1 MNPQLR
7 DLLQVH
13 TNGLVGDIDTLVQRS
28 NRNFDPDLIPLWVR
42 VDERIPGPG
51 LQYAYWKQGHSP
63 NYPFDYEFEQVLRP
77 LRYVVHFVYGLFPPG
92 HTRALVADSGG
103 HLEGCVKDLCGVT
116 RINQPKFRTAFL
128 PLGGLVKRHPVVR
141 QRLGKDVC
149 GAITTFCRLLWN
161 PAKHD
166 YETPH
171 GSPDP
176 MIPFADAVA
185 GYFLAR
191 ALGAEALRAS
201 DRLEP
206 VVQAIRNE
214 RNRRAGS
221 DQLMLDC
228 HHAGGADCRLSGMYS
243 DRERPSRM

>member
-28 NRNFDPDLIPLWVR
+28 NRNFEQDLYPLWVR

-51 LQYAYWKQGHSP
+51 LQYAYWKPGYLP
-63 NYPFDYEFEQVLRP
+63 DYPFDHEFEQVLRP

-92 HTRALVADSGG
+92 HTRAFVADSGG

-116 RINQPKFRTAFL
+116 RINQPKFRTAFM
-128 PLGGLVKRHPVVR
+128 PLGGLVKRHPFVR
-141 QRLGKDVC
+141 QRLGQDAC
-149 GAITTFCRLLWN
+149 DAITTFCQLLWN

-166 YETPH
+166 YCNR

-191 ALGAEALRAS
+191 ALGAKALHAS
-201 DRLEP
+201 NRLEP

-214 RNRRAGS
+214 RARR
-221 DQLMLDC
+221 L
-228 HHAGGADCRLSGMYS
+228 ADRIA
-243 DRERPSRM
+243 